1 MSVEENIRDLEE
13 RESLKEGKLGVG
25 QESIMEQLRKTH
37 AEMVEHETVDLDIP
51 NYKGQLVARYR
62 VLSNEELEKIAKR
75 IRRTFKGQRD
85 RQADMVLALAEDG
98 LIASCIGLYF
108 RDEEGELQQLMADG
122 FPIVYDH
129 NLVEFLNLEADNA
142 RDTVL
147 ATFGGSIR
155 DMSIVDHYMR
165 IIRWMRD
172 SGADVTGE
180 LMGEF

>member
-1 MSVEENIRDLEE
+1 MSVEQNVTEMEDRENLN
-13 RESLKEGKLGVG
+13 KGKFGVDQG
-25 QESIMEQLRKTH
+25 SIMDQLRKTH
-37 AEMVEHETVDLDIP
+37 AEMVDNETVDLDIP

-75 IRRTFKGQRD
+75 IRRAFKGQRD

-98 LIASCIGLYF
+98 LIASCTGLYF
-108 RDEEGELQQLMADG
+108 RDDEGELQQLMADG

-129 NLVEFLNLEADNA
+129 NLAEFLNVEAANA

-147 ATFGGSIR
+147 AVFGGSHR
-155 DMSIVDHYMR
+155 DMSVVDHYMR